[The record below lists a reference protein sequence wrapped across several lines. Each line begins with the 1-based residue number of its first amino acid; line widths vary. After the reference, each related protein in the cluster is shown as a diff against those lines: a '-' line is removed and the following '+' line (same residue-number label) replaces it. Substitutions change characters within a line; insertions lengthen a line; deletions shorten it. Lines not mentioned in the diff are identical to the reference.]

1 MSEAVLVLTGKNDT
15 EVRLDKALSLVYEK
29 ERYTPYSSLKGMF
42 RYESDYSGEFT
53 DVSLVVNGTEI
64 HKGAVDYCAIRIYK
78 GERVIE
84 LASRGY
90 TSMMGQ
96 TEMVPGISSG
106 PSLNSFMSGWKMPFV
121 THEDLSHTVNYLYIK
136 EHASLWEALVNL
148 CLKQN
153 QNYPY
158 IAFTNEVRFSP
169 KESPKTIELNE
180 SDPIVTGFGS
190 SLDYSHM
197 ISDLHMRDTEG
208 TYNTFNLV
216 DEEIRGLN
224 IVRHKHFP
232 LDRQWLDNPERGL
245 GYKINFAMRGWRSM
259 FVSYQGYQ
267 GEDLLD
273 KLSWNGESPLNISR
287 IKITGNAN
295 GIFTKLWCYKDRYC
309 NTEE

>member
-1 MSEAVLVLTGKNDT
+1 MSEITLRLKGGNNT
-15 EVRLDKALSLVYEK
+15 EISLDKALSFVYEK
-29 ERYTPYSSLKGMF
+29 ERYTPYSSFKGMF
-42 RYESDYSGEFT
+42 RYESSYCGEFS
-53 DVSLVVNGTEI
+53 DVSLTVNGTEV
-64 HKGAVDYCAIRIYK
+64 HKGAIDYCSIRLYK

-84 LASRGY
+84 ITSRSY

-106 PSLNSFMSGWKMPFV
+106 PSLNSFMSGWNIPFV
-121 THEDLSHTVNYLYIK
+121 THEDLPQTVNYLFIK
-136 EHASLWEALVNL
+136 EHASLWDALVNL
-148 CLKQN
+148 CLKQR

-169 KESPKTIELNE
+169 KKNVRVIFLSEGSPA
-180 SDPIVTGFGS
+180 VTGFGS

-216 DEEIRGLN
+216 DDEIRGLN
-224 IVRHKHFP
+224 IVRHKHFN

-245 GYKINFAMRGWRSM
+245 GYKINFAMRGWRST

-273 KLSWNGESPLNISR
+273 KLSWNGEDSLDISR
-287 IKITGNAN
+287 IRITGNTA
-295 GIFTKLWCYKDRYC
+295 GVFTKLWCYKDRYC
-309 NTEE
+309 NTEK